1 METKQETAGAD
12 KPLPV
17 IRDSRIC
24 LAMPVYG
31 KIDVPFVQ
39 CLMAMCASSTLIQ
52 MWDFLP
58 GDSLVNRA
66 RNNLAKRFLEGYQG
80 QDGAGNKVTVKHDW
94 MLFLDTDLIFRPE
107 DVQKVYDLGVKKGPG
122 IYAGTYPIKQLK
134 PKVVFN
140 NMPNCIPD
148 AEGIVEVREA
158 GTGFMLIHREVFEK
172 MIEKYGDEIK
182 FAVDMGDPNLPPVYS
197 YDFFSV
203 GVYMDNDMIP
213 PRKRFLSEDWYFCQ
227 RWRAMGG
234 KILMHT
240 RTSCN
245 HIGVYNYPGDPQ
257 AVMDAAAHYKKAFE
271 LLEAHKNPPKVVKVG
286 PPDHFKKEEPKP
298 AEAVAVPA

>member
-1 METKQETAGAD
+1 METKQETTGAD
-12 KPLPV
+12 APLPV

-39 CLMAMCASSTLIQ
+39 CLMAMCQSSTLIQ

-66 RNNLAKRFLEGYQG
+66 RNNLAKRFLDGYQG
-80 QDGAGNKVTVKHDW
+80 IDGAGNKVTVKHDW

-107 DVQKVYDLGVKKGPG
+107 DVQKVYDLGMKHGPG
-122 IYAGTYPIKQLK
+122 VYAGVYPIKQLK
-134 PKVVFN
+134 PKIVFN
-140 NMPNCIPD
+140 NMPNCVPD

-182 FAVDMGDPNLPPVYS
+182 YSVDMGDANAPATYS

-203 GVYMDNDMIP
+203 GVWEDTDFKP
-213 PRKRFLSEDWYFCQ
+213 HRKRFLSEDWYFCQ
-227 RWRAMGG
+227 RWRKMGG

-245 HIGVYNYPGDPQ
+245 HIGTFNYPGDPK
-257 AVMDAAAHYKKAFE
+257 AVMEAAEFYKKGFDMMAN
-271 LLEAHKNPPKVVKVG
+271 ATKPTVVKVG
-286 PPDHFKKEEPKP
+286 PPDKYEPKP
-298 AEAVAVPA
+298 EAAPVAVAV